1 MYAED
6 DLLTGC
12 VTVHDGR
19 PNEYHGVAIH
29 PQHLSVWERW
39 MGVSK
44 NYHPELDTKQKIQ
57 DIRSEWEER
66 EAARAGSDS
75 ESGNYNEDDSDFTA
89 QVDNYF
95 RGNPA
100 PSSNVMSEKNGCGGG
115 SSSSGAVAPGS
126 SSESGKTGA
135 TDQNLSE
142 KQPEKAAA
150 DDDTARPS

>member
-1 MYAED
+1 
-6 DLLTGC
+6 
-12 VTVHDGR
+12 
-19 PNEYHGVAIH
+19 
-29 PQHLSVWERW
+29 

-66 EAARAGSDS
+66 EAARAASDS
-75 ESGNYNEDDSDFTA
+75 ESGNYEEDDSDFTA

-100 PSSNVMSEKNGCGGG
+100 PPNVMSEKDGCGG
-115 SSSSGAVAPGS
+115 SSSGAAPGS
-126 SSESGKTGA
+126 SKSSGNTGA

-142 KQPEKAAA
+142 KHPEKDAPA
-150 DDDTARPS
+150 DDSARPS